1 MPDQQPGHLGF
12 ALICNYDGLIT
23 HVLWDD
29 FSLGDNLVGLSH
41 FVCLFDPASV
51 QKGLGLF
58 LFVKEHGVAF
68 GWEINLLHEDSL
80 RPFSF
85 TAAMINGQIVL
96 MASAAEL
103 ANNQI
108 YDGLTHVI
116 NEQVN
121 SLRTL
126 SKRAAV
132 GPSPV
137 QQLAAEPPDPFVG
150 EMLKDMLQLNN
161 RLVNAERELARK
173 NAELRRMS
181 AVLSKDLYLAHRVL
195 QCSGEAVVI
204 ANPERRVI
212 DVNQAYTAITGFS
225 KVESVGAD
233 LVLCEPSHHES
244 GFVDAIWQSV
254 ASRGMWQGEC
264 TYRRKTGELFP
275 KWLSISAV
283 PDEAGNSSHYVV
295 TFSDIS
301 RLKSAEEKWQRL
313 AFYDSLTNL
322 PNRVLFRDRLQ
333 QAIIKA
339 RREDDPLTLLFVD
352 LDQFKFVNDSL
363 GHEAGDRLLCEAARR
378 IESCVRETDSIC
390 RLGGDEFTIIVSG
403 CATEIDIE
411 QVCGKIIQAFHAPFR
426 IADETAHV
434 GASIGIARYPFD
446 GEDADTLTK
455 HADAAMY
462 AAKSAGR
469 NTSRFFSRSLGEQMS
484 RQLSLKAQI
493 AQALQRGEFLL
504 HLQPEIELATGKIVS
519 LEALVR
525 WQHPDQGLVA
535 PDDFIPIAEESGLII
550 ALGEFVL
557 REAIRII
564 GDLRAAGW
572 ADLRIAVNVSRR
584 QLTLPN
590 ICELILARLQ
600 EQGVPGNA
608 LILEI
613 TESMVMGNLDNAVQ
627 VLRNLR
633 DCGIDAAIDDFGTG
647 HSSLNILRRLPVE
660 FLKIDKSFVA
670 DADLAGE
677 SETIIRAIAA
687 MARSLGLKTVAEG
700 VERPEQEALMR
711 RIGCDLVQG
720 YRYSRPLPY
729 DRLREFMKTAADR
742 NNGAGWSGA
751 PK

>member
-1 MPDQQPGHLGF
+1 MPDQPGHLGF
-12 ALICNYDGLIT
+12 ALVCNYDGLIT
-23 HVLWDD
+23 QVLWDD
-29 FSLGDNLVGLSH
+29 FALGDNLVGLSH

-51 QKGLGLF
+51 QKGLALF
-58 LFVKEHGVAF
+58 LYVKEHGVAF

-80 RPFSF
+80 HPFSF
-85 TAAMINGQIVL
+85 TAALINGQIVL

-132 GPSPV
+132 VEDPV
-137 QQLAAEPPDPFVG
+137 QHPGSEPPDPFIG

-204 ANPERRVI
+204 ANRERRVI

-225 KVESVGAD
+225 KHESIGAD
-233 LVLCEPSHHES
+233 LVLCESSHHES
-244 GFVDAIWQSV
+244 GFIDTIWQSV
-254 ASRGMWQGEC
+254 GNRGMWQGEC

-283 PDEAGNSSHYVV
+283 PDEAGNSSSHYVV

-322 PNRVLFRDRLQ
+322 PNRVLFKDRLQ
-333 QAIIKA
+333 QAIVKA
-339 RREDDPLTLLFVD
+339 RRDGDPLMLLFVD
-352 LDQFKFVNDSL
+352 LDQFKVVNDSL

-390 RLGGDEFTIIVSG
+390 RLGGDEFTVIVSG
-403 CATEIDIE
+403 CLTEIDIL
-411 QVCGKIIQAFHAPFR
+411 QVSEKIIQAFHAPFR
-426 IADETAHV
+426 IADETVHV
-434 GASIGIARYPFD
+434 GASIGIARFPFD

-484 RQLSLKAQI
+484 RQLSVKTQI

-504 HLQPEIELATGKIVS
+504 HLQPEIELATGKVVS

-525 WQHPDQGLVA
+525 WQHPNQGLVA
-535 PDDFIPIAEESGLII
+535 PDDFIPIAEETGLII
-550 ALGEFVL
+550 ELGEFVMG
-557 REAIRII
+557 EAIRII
-564 GDLRAAGW
+564 RDLRAAGW
-572 ADLRIAVNVSRR
+572 SDLRIAVNVSRR
-584 QLTLPN
+584 QLAQPN
-590 ICELILARLQ
+590 LCDLILARLH
-600 EQGVPGNA
+600 ECGVPGSA
-608 LILEI
+608 LIVEI
-613 TESMVMGNLDNAVQ
+613 TESMVMGNLDHAVR
-627 VLRNLR
+627 VLSNLR
-633 DCGIDAAIDDFGTG
+633 GCGIDAAIDDFGTDY
-647 HSSLNILRRLPVE
+647 SSLNFLRRLPVE

-687 MARSLGLKTVAEG
+687 MAHSLGLKTVAEG
-700 VERPEQEALMR
+700 VERPEQEALLS

-729 DRLREFMKTAADR
+729 DRLLEFMNSAAGRANDAR
-742 NNGAGWSGA
+742 
-751 PK
+751 